1 MIEAASK
8 LKLEIYSEL
17 VQRFLFAY
25 NWNLDMEKAFNDS
38 FDVELLEFGLIM
50 QINEEI
56 DVVYI
61 QNSRWI
67 WTRFWSHLLHM
78 KTRLI

>member
-1 MIEAASK
+1 MIEATSE
-8 LKLEIYSEL
+8 LKLAICSEL

-25 NWNLDMEKAFNDS
+25 NWNLDMEKALNGS

-56 DVVYI
+56 DDVYG

-67 WTRFWSHLLHM
+67 WTRFWSHLLHV

>member
-1 MIEAASK
+1 
-8 LKLEIYSEL
+8 
-17 VQRFLFAY
+17 
-25 NWNLDMEKAFNDS
+25 MEKALNDS

-61 QNSRWI
+61 QNSR
-67 WTRFWSHLLHM
+67 
-78 KTRLI
+78 

>member
-1 MIEAASK
+1 
-8 LKLEIYSEL
+8 
-17 VQRFLFAY
+17 
-25 NWNLDMEKAFNDS
+25 
-38 FDVELLEFGLIM
+38 LIM